1 MGIIVISVYK
11 PKPGK
16 DAELLEV
23 VKTHVPILRE
33 LGMAS
38 EREVTAMKAK
48 DGTLLEIFEW
58 VSAKAIEDA
67 HKHPRVHKMWG
78 EFEACCQYIK
88 LVDVPESSSLF
99 AEFEPVEL

>member
-11 PKPGK
+11 PKHGK

-48 DGTLLEIFEW
+48 DGTILEVFEW
-58 VSAKAIEDA
+58 LSSKAIEDA

-88 LVDVPESSSLF
+88 LVDVAESSSLF
-99 AEFEPVEL
+99 AEFEPVDL

>member
-1 MGIIVISVYK
+1 MGIIVISVYR
-11 PKPGK
+11 PKQGK
-16 DAELLEV
+16 DAELLDV

-48 DGTLLEIFEW
+48 DGTILEVFEW

-67 HKHPRVHKMWG
+67 HKHPRVHKMWR
-78 EFEACCQYIK
+78 EFEACCEYIK
-88 LVDVPESSSLF
+88 LNDVPESSSLF
-99 AEFEPVEL
+99 AEFEPVVL